1 MFERLEMF
9 RLAGALA
16 EHAGQRQT
24 VAAQNVAQADTPGYR
39 ALAVEDFA
47 SSYGGDAR
55 GDPFAMRATRPGH
68 LGGDVPQDRGPRDRG
83 AEPRLARR
91 QHGLNR
97 DRDGGRRAGAGRPR
111 PGAGDLPQRAERAA
125 RQPGQ
130 EVSDMNDGLSIAASG
145 MAAQSARMRLVSENI
160 ANADTPG
167 YRRKTASFEAVMEL
181 GRPTGAVEPGRVR
194 LDQRELERIH
204 DPSHPL
210 AGPDGSYEGSNV
222 DLVVE
227 IADAREAQRSFE
239 ANLKMFDQARQMTRS
254 LMELLRR

>member
-1 MFERLEMF
+1 M
-9 RLAGALA
+9 
-16 EHAGQRQT
+16 T
-24 VAAQNVAQADTPGYR
+24 
-39 ALAVEDFA
+39 
-47 SSYGGDAR
+47 
-55 GDPFAMRATRPGH
+55 
-68 LGGDVPQDRGPRDRG
+68 
-83 AEPRLARR
+83 
-91 QHGLNR
+91 
-97 DRDGGRRAGAGRPR
+97 
-111 PGAGDLPQRAERAA
+111 
-125 RQPGQ
+125 
-130 EVSDMNDGLSIAASG
+130 DGLGIAASG

-167 YRRKTASFEAVMEL
+167 YRRKTASFEAVVEA

-194 LDQRELERIH
+194 LDPRELARIH
-204 DPSHPL
+204 DPGHPL